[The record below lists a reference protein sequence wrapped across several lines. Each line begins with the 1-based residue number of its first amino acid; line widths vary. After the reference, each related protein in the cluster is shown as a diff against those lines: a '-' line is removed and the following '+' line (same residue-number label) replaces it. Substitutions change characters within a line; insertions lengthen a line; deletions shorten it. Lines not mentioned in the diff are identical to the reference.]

1 MKRVEFVIFVARKLI
16 LSESIVQEWFSGMKK
31 IFYRLNQE
39 KYRAM
44 YAVNIVRSFRGRT
57 SMYAP

>member
-1 MKRVEFVIFVARKLI
+1 MKRVEFVIFVVRKLI

-44 YAVNIVRSFRGRT
+44 YAVYIVRSFRGRT